1 MWEKAQIHKVRND
14 KWEINIDIES
24 IKTKNEKLLHNSMQ
38 TYLSVVKNT

>member
-24 IKTKNEKLLHNSMQ
+24 IKTKNEKLFCTILCKHI
-38 TYLSVVKNT
+38 